1 METKAYTNETR
12 AALKSLI
19 GRASDYYV
27 LIPGSDHQIM
37 PTTRELMDRT
47 VDRTFDEAA
56 SAVIVIQIGTVE
68 VRAGWTNITIIVNE
82 INS

>member
-1 METKAYTNETR
+1 METKSYTNETR

-27 LIPGSDHQIM
+27 LIPGTDRQIM
-37 PTTRELMDRT
+37 PTTRELMSRT

-56 SAVIVIQIGTVE
+56 AATIHVQIGEVE
-68 VRAGWTNITIIVNE
+68 VRAGWTNITVIINE